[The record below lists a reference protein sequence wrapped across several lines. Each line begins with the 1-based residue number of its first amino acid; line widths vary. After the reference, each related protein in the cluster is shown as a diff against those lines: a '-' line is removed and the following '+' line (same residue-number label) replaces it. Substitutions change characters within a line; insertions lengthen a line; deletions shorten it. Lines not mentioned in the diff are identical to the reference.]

1 MRKIIAS
8 TYTTLDGYIDNPHL
22 WSMRYMDDEAQAYT
36 MELTLGADALLLGRV
51 TYEGMA
57 QAWPTRGGNPFAD
70 HVNSMA
76 KYAVSSTLDSSALA
90 AWDNSNLIRGDDLV
104 TEVTKLKAQPG
115 GNILT
120 WGCGRLTD
128 ALMEHGL
135 LDEYRLCVC
144 PVIRGEGQR
153 LFREGLAATL
163 ELAQATPFPSGS
175 VVLNYR
181 TVSTNRDTGEPDPGE
196 LRVRGGDIGA
206 DAARRGEHP
215 AEGLAR

>member
-22 WSMRYMDDEAQAYT
+22 WSMQYMNEEAQAYA

-57 QAWPTRGGNPFAD
+57 QAWPAMGGNPYAD

-76 KYAVSSTLDSSALA
+76 KYAVSSTLAPSALT
-90 AWDNSNLIRGDDLV
+90 AWDNSTLIPGDDLV
-104 TEVTKLKAQPG
+104 TEVTKLKEQPG
-115 GNILT
+115 KNILI

-135 LDEYRLCVC
+135 LDEYRLWVC

-153 LFREGLAATL
+153 LFRDGVAATL
-163 ELAQATPFPSGS
+163 EMAGTTRFRSGS
-175 VVLNYR
+175 VVLTYR
-181 TVSTNRDTGEPDPGE
+181 PVNANSDTVTMG
-196 LRVRGGDIGA
+196 
-206 DAARRGEHP
+206 
-215 AEGLAR
+215 

>member
-22 WSMRYMDDEAQAYT
+22 WSMQYMNEEAQAYA

-57 QAWPTRGGNPFAD
+57 QAWPAMGGNPYAD
-70 HVNSMA
+70 HVNRMA
-76 KYAVSSTLDSSALA
+76 KYAVSSTLAPSALT
-90 AWDNSNLIRGDDLV
+90 AWDNSTLIPGDDLV
-104 TEVTKLKAQPG
+104 TEVTKLKEQPG
-115 GNILT
+115 KNILI

-135 LDEYRLCVC
+135 LDEYRLWVC

-153 LFREGLAATL
+153 LFRDGVAATL
-163 ELAQATPFPSGS
+163 ELAETTQFSSGS
-175 VVLNYR
+175 VVLTYR
-181 TVSTNRDTGEPDPGE
+181 PVNANSDTVAM
-196 LRVRGGDIGA
+196 V
-206 DAARRGEHP
+206 
-215 AEGLAR
+215 

>member
-104 TEVTKLKAQPG
+104 TEVTKLKEQPG

-120 WGCGRLTD
+120 GAVAGSPTRSWSTASSTSIGS
-128 ALMEHGL
+128 AS
-135 LDEYRLCVC
+135 
-144 PVIRGEGQR
+144 
-153 LFREGLAATL
+153 A
-163 ELAQATPFPSGS
+163 PSS
-175 VVLNYR
+175 
-181 TVSTNRDTGEPDPGE
+181 
-196 LRVRGGDIGA
+196 
-206 DAARRGEHP
+206 AARGSASSAKASP
-215 AEGLAR
+215 PPSS